1 MIHSRSPLTSLAG
14 LTFVMTVFLSAHA
27 RGQVGE
33 HARISTRSDVKMS
46 IEGAMGTGGARLEA
60 LAKHLGGP
68 LGDVKACYAEIV
80 KDHPEVTGTLQVD
93 LALPEKKGVE
103 VALVGQENLNKKMRT
118 CVEKA
123 FKKITGD
130 DVPRPAKAR
139 VMLELT
145 NSAATSVQD
154 VRERGEQASRIEVKD
169 GPNGKFMSEGVATQG
184 EVSYRVVAASKELVE
199 EAHTAVRDTLPSLF
213 DCRRRASKFG
223 SPEGELVIDA
233 TMRAKGNADVNVRSS
248 TVSNERAAPCTDNA
262 LSQGLKNRK
271 NGKVE
276 LTIRFAP

>member
-1 MIHSRSPLTSLAG
+1 MIHSRSSLKLLTGLA
-14 LTFVMTVFLSAHA
+14 FALSALLADAGHA
-27 RGQVGE
+27 QVGE
-33 HARISTRSDVKMS
+33 QARISTRSDVKMS
-46 IEGAMGTGGARLEA
+46 IEGALGTGGARLDA

-68 LGDVKACYAEIV
+68 LGDVKACYAELV

-93 LALPEKKGVE
+93 LALPEKKGVD

-145 NSAATSVQD
+145 NSAASAVQD
-154 VRERGEQASRIEVKD
+154 VRERGEEASRVEVKAAPD
-169 GPNGKFMSEGVATQG
+169 GKFMSEGVATQG
-184 EVSYRVVAASKELVE
+184 EVSYRVVAATKELVE

-233 TMRAKGNADVNVRSS
+233 TMRTRGNAEVSVRSS
-248 TVSNERAAPCTDNA
+248 TVSNARAAPCTDNA
-262 LSQGLKNRK
+262 LSQGLKNRS

>member
-1 MIHSRSPLTSLAG
+1 MIHSRSSLKIPAG
-14 LTFVMTVFLSAHA
+14 FVLLLAASMSSPSHA
-27 RGQVGE
+27 QVGE

-46 IEGAMGTGGARLEA
+46 IEGAVGTSGARLDA

-68 LGDVKACYAEIV
+68 LGDVKACYADLV

-93 LALPEKKGVE
+93 LSLPDKKGVD
-103 VALVGQENLNKKMRT
+103 VDLVGQENLNKKMRA
-118 CVEKA
+118 CIEKA
-123 FKKITGD
+123 FKKITGE

-145 NSAATSVQD
+145 NSAASSVQD
-154 VRERGEQASRIEVKD
+154 VRERGEEASRVDVKD
-169 GPNGKFMSEGVATQG
+169 GPDGKFMSEGVATQG
-184 EVSYRVVAASKELVE
+184 EVSFKVVAATKELVE

-233 TMRAKGNADVNVRSS
+233 TMKVRGNADVNVRSS
-248 TVSNERAAPCTDNA
+248 TVSNERAVPCTDNA

>member
-1 MIHSRSPLTSLAG
+1 MSVLGLALVTTLISPG
-14 LTFVMTVFLSAHA
+14 LIRA
-27 RGQVGE
+27 QVGDQ
-33 HARISTRSDVKMS
+33 ARISTRSDVKMS
-46 IEGAMGTGGARLEA
+46 IEGAMGTGGARLDA

-68 LGDVKACYAEIV
+68 LGDVKACYAELV

-103 VALVGQENLNKKMRT
+103 VGLVGQENLNKKMRT

-139 VMLELT
+139 VILELS
-145 NSAATSVQD
+145 NSAASAVQD
-154 VRERGEQASRIEVKD
+154 VRERGQEASRVEIKE
-169 GPNGKFMSEGVATQG
+169 GPNGKFTSEGVATQG
-184 EVSYRVVAASKELVE
+184 EVSYRVVGTSKELVE

-223 SPEGELVIDA
+223 SPEGELIIDA
-233 TMRAKGNADVNVRSS
+233 TLRAKGNADVNVRSS
-248 TVSNERAAPCTDNA
+248 TVSNERAVPCTDNA